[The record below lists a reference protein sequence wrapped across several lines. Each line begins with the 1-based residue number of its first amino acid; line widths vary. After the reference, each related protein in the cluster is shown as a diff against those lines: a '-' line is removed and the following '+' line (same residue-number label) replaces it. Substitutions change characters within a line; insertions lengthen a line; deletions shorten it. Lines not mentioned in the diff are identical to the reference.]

1 MDPST
6 YFLIVVPALAALA
19 AIIVGVLKLKGEKVT
34 AFLHIA
40 LVFISLFLIIVVVVS
55 SVLLFSDIASR
66 SNSTEEL
73 SKLSKQDET
82 EYESNG
88 STHSN
93 IENETNISSLSISED
108 MPFSGSDDSTDNELP
123 TNEHENADVSLT
135 ESEHGQPSTSAEV
148 PTNEYAIN
156 AFNAWVDNRATED
169 DMVEIVSY
177 ILAQID
183 ISDCIEYGF
192 VNEQFDDL
200 NRFFYAGS
208 FESEFWTL
216 DELVLR
222 IEDVIV
228 TNQTYNNGS
237 VYNLSFD
244 LNNGYR
250 LRLSMKY
257 KSS

>member
-1 MDPST
+1 MNPST

-19 AIIVGVLKLKGEKVT
+19 AIIIGILKSKGEKET
-34 AFLHIA
+34 AFLHAA
-40 LVFISLFLIIVVVVS
+40 LVFISLFLIIIIVVS

-66 SNSTEEL
+66 PNSTEEL
-73 SKLSKQDET
+73 PELSMQNET

-88 STHSN
+88 STLSN
-93 IENETNISSLSISED
+93 NENEANDSSLSVSED
-108 MPFSGSDDSTDNELP
+108 MPFSDSDASTNNEMP
-123 TNEHENADVSLT
+123 SSVHGNTDESLN
-135 ESEHGQPSTSAEV
+135 ESEHEQPSTSEEV
-148 PTNEYAIN
+148 PKNEYAIN

-169 DMVEIVSY
+169 DMAEIVSY

-183 ISDCIEYGF
+183 ISDRIEYGF

-200 NRFFYAGS
+200 NRFFFAGS
-208 FESEFWTL
+208 FDSEFRTL
-216 DELVLR
+216 DELALQ

-228 TNQTYNNGS
+228 TNQKYNNGS
-237 VYNLSFD
+237 VYNLSFE